1 MTYPRFFLWILV
13 FTILSFSACIK
24 TYNPIPKLAT
34 GGNGQFIASVNGNVY
49 VFNTAN
55 ISYANGRFSLEGM
68 DSIPGQVQRIEIYF
82 PAKTT
87 GIYTLSS
94 GTSNSGSVGVYMSAF
109 SWKSVF
115 SRYFTN
121 RNNPG
126 SITVTQLDTINKVIS
141 ASFAFPATS
150 NAILTSTPDI
160 IQVSNGSFIHLT
172 WQ

>member
-1 MTYPRFFLWILV
+1 MTNPRFFPWILL
-13 FTILSFSACIK
+13 FSFLCFSACIK

-34 GGNGQFIASVNGNVY
+34 GSNGQFIASINGNVY

-55 ISYANGRFSLEGM
+55 IGYANGRFSLEGI
-68 DSIPGQVQRIEIYF
+68 DSIPGEVQRIEIYI
-82 PAKTT
+82 PVKTT
-87 GIYTLSS
+87 GTYALSS
-94 GTSNSGSVGVYMSAF
+94 GTSTSGSVGVYMSAF

-126 SITVTQLDTINKVIS
+126 SITVTQFDTINKVIT
-141 ASFAFPATS
+141 ASFVFPATS
-150 NAILTSTPDI
+150 NTILTSTPDI
-160 IQVSNGSFIHLT
+160 IQVSNGSLIHLT